1 MNNELATPIHESN
14 GPMKYYTVAA
24 LVLIVA
30 GVFALVYGKLTY
42 TKDSDTVEL
51 GPIELT
57 VKEKETVNLP
67 VWLGAGAIVVG
78 GAMMAVPLLKR

>member
-1 MNNELATPIHESN
+1 
-14 GPMKYYTVAA
+14 MKYYTVAA